1 MDINQSSSS
10 TSCYRQ
16 HLHGSESSQGPSQQ
30 RRRRGAPPPA
40 AAAAEEEDRK
50 QQQTSGSSSRRNIA
64 SRSSGSN
71 RTMVLCLL
79 ATATG
84 FILQMVVLSHV
95 SVEASAFGQQ
105 QKQQLLLRNT
115 SKTRKSRK
123 DNAHTTTT
131 ASLFSISGRKQA
143 TQLMMSSIRGGTS
156 GGGGGGSDRGSSSKS
171 RLAVSSLMV
180 PTTAHRRRQEN
191 QQQLQQLQDQQQ
203 YPPSSSTLTT
213 KMKKHRAL
221 LLLAVSI
228 PALLGT
234 MTTRPHF
241 VVNGITSLFASYRNA
256 LIERPLTSKVLTG
269 ATLAIIGDF
278 VAQYTTWPS
287 SSSSSSTK
295 SPSDIGTGDFAY
307 DKRRAASFAVFDACY
322 RVFQNAMFPA
332 VIGLCEGN
340 IMKQLVP
347 VATTRVAAAIERT
360 MLYQLVIV
368 PTLYY
373 PVFFIFTGFIQGLSL
388 NETLERMKSN
398 YFKCWGRNL
407 QFWIPTQ
414 FVLFGMINEHW
425 QIPFACAMGMVW
437 SSILSLTA
445 GSAKP
450 ASSATINGKGSN

>member
-1 MDINQSSSS
+1 MWN
-10 TSCYRQ
+10 
-16 HLHGSESSQGPSQQ
+16 
-30 RRRRGAPPPA
+30 
-40 AAAAEEEDRK
+40 
-50 QQQTSGSSSRRNIA
+50 SG
-64 SRSSGSN
+64 
-71 RTMVLCLL
+71 
-79 ATATG
+79 
-84 FILQMVVLSHV
+84 
-95 SVEASAFGQQ
+95 
-105 QKQQLLLRNT
+105 
-115 SKTRKSRK
+115 
-123 DNAHTTTT
+123 
-131 ASLFSISGRKQA
+131 
-143 TQLMMSSIRGGTS
+143 
-156 GGGGGGSDRGSSSKS
+156 GGGGGGSDRGKPSKS

-180 PTTAHRRRQEN
+180 PTTGHGQEN
-191 QQQLQQLQDQQQ
+191 QQQQQLQDQQQ

-213 KMKKHRAL
+213 KMKKNRAL

-234 MTTRPHF
+234 MTTHPNF

-256 LIERPLTSKVLTG
+256 LIEHPLTSKVLTG

-278 VAQYTTWPS
+278 VAQYTMW
-287 SSSSSSTK
+287 SSSTSPTK
-295 SPSDIGTGDFAY
+295 SPPTSVTAEDFAY
-307 DKRRAASFAVFDACY
+307 DKRRAVSFAVFDACY

-332 VIGLCEGN
+332 VIGLCKGS

-373 PVFFIFTGFIQGLSL
+373 PVFFIFTGLIQGLSL